1 MANSY
6 NGGKQWLLEN
16 DLLAVAAAGDLF
28 FALFKTTY
36 TFDQDSDITWS
47 NVSASEITGVS
58 GYTVGGIAMTS
69 VAINKLDGSDEA
81 EAEAARAAFGNLG
94 VGDTVGSGI
103 VYENVGAG
111 APTGTD
117 PLLGYVELT
126 NTPTNGQ
133 AFSIDF
139 SGANPGRFLALTHA

>member
-28 FALFKTTY
+28 FALMKVAY
-36 TFDQDSDITWS
+36 AFDRDAHVTWS
-47 NVSASEITGVS
+47 NVSASEISGVS

-69 VAINKLDGSDEA
+69 VTIAKLDASDEA
-81 EAEAARAAFGNLG
+81 EAKAARAAFGNLG
-94 VGDTVGSGI
+94 VGDTVASGI
-103 VYENVGAG
+103 VYENVAAG

-117 PLLGYVELT
+117 KLIGYVELV